1 MPYRSPE
8 ATVGAI
14 NTKVENGTRY
24 ILLALRN
31 TEPYKNFWS
40 LPGGH
45 IDPCETV
52 EQAVIREI
60 KEEVGLD
67 IQPEFLFYFDEI
79 ILDKNIHA
87 VVNVFKANATGTV
100 NVAED
105 EILAARWMTFQDAL
119 SMQLAFLHHDII
131 RQYIENFEIDKQVEY

>member
-1 MPYRSPE
+1 MSYQSPV

-14 NTKVENGTRY
+14 ITKVENGTQQ

-45 IDPCETV
+45 IDPYETV
-52 EQAVIREI
+52 EHAVTREI

-67 IQPEFLFYFDEI
+67 IQPEFLFYYDEI
-79 ILDKNIHA
+79 IPEKNIHA
-87 VVNVFKANATGTV
+87 VVNVFKANKNGTIEV
-100 NVAED
+100 DEN
-105 EILAARWMTFQDAL
+105 EILDARWVTFQDAL
-119 SMQLAFLHHDII
+119 SMPLAFLHQDII
-131 RQYIENFEIDKQVEY
+131 RKYINN